1 MEITKINV
9 RPLPQR
15 LERLCGT
22 ASITLDNMMAINDI
36 KILYIEKDRRFF
48 IEFPNNYKAKKAR
61 REIIAPLTKEAREY
75 IENEV
80 LKEFFIQDKI
90 QNGRLFVE

>member
-15 LERLCGT
+15 LERLAGT
-22 ASITLDNMMAINDI
+22 ASIVLDNMLAINDI

-48 IEFPNNYKAKKAR
+48 IEFPNDYKAKKAR
-61 REIIAPLTKEAREY
+61 REIIAPLTKEAREH
-75 IENEV
+75 IENKV